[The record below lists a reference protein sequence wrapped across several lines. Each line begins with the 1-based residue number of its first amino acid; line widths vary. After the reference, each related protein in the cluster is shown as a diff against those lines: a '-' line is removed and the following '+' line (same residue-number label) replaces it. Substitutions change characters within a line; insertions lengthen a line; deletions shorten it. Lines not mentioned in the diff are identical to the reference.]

1 MILVALPTPVQ
12 QLWDATAAFAPVAA
26 SAIAVFAGLWIA
38 AAIARRVV
46 TRLLGLTALNRVVSQ
61 TRVGRVL
68 EAFKDDFTAA
78 QAVGSAVYFAIML
91 LAVMAAADALG
102 LEAVHESIGAALGYV
117 PRLFSALLVL
127 AVGSF
132 LASGARRGV
141 GAVLLE
147 VRSPLAGP
155 AETATEFGLL
165 LVAGIFALGILGIDV
180 SFVTGSLSLLIG
192 MAAATLCF
200 LLAWAMRSPSVEIIA
215 NYYLRR
221 MVRVGDDVQLGDTRG
236 TVERFTPLGVMLRDA
251 RGAQHFVPAR
261 HVLAGLTRAGS
272 GPPRPPP
279 GS

>member
-1 MILVALPTPVQ
+1 MRSVSTPY
-12 QLWDATAAFAPVAA
+12 TRA
-26 SAIAVFAGLWIA
+26 S
-38 AAIARRVV
+38 
-46 TRLLGLTALNRVVSQ
+46 
-61 TRVGRVL
+61 
-68 EAFKDDFTAA
+68 
-78 QAVGSAVYFAIML
+78 
-91 LAVMAAADALG
+91 
-102 LEAVHESIGAALGYV
+102 GAALGYV

-147 VRSPLAGP
+147 IRSPLAGP

-200 LLAWAMRSPSVEIIA
+200 LLAWAMRSPAVEIIA

-221 MVRVGDDVQLGDTRG
+221 MVRVGDDVQLGEAKG

-251 RGAQHFVPAR
+251 RGTQHFVPAR

-272 GPPRPPP
+272 GPPKPP

>member
-1 MILVALPTPVQ
+1 MILLGLPAPVQ
-12 QLWDATAAFAPVAA
+12 QLWDAASAFAPVAA

-38 AAIARRVV
+38 AAVARRVV

-68 EAFKDDFTAA
+68 EAFKEDFTPS
-78 QAVGSAVYFAIML
+78 QAVGSAVYLAIML

-102 LEAVHESIGAALGYV
+102 LDAVHESIGAALGYV

-147 VRSPLAGP
+147 IRSPLAGP

-200 LLAWAMRSPSVEIIA
+200 LLAWAMRSPAVEIIA

-221 MVRVGDDVQLGDTRG
+221 MVRVGDDVQLGEVRG

-251 RGAQHFVPAR
+251 RGTQHFVPAR
-261 HVLAGLTRAGS
+261 HVLAGLTRGGS
-272 GPPRPPP
+272 GPPKPP

>member
-1 MILVALPTPVQ
+1 MILVALPAPVQ
-12 QLWDATAAFAPVAA
+12 QLWDAVSAFAPVAA
-26 SAIAVFAGLWIA
+26 SALAVFVGLWIA
-38 AAIARRVV
+38 AVVARRIV

-68 EAFKDDFTAA
+68 EAFKEDFTAA

-102 LEAVHESIGAALGYV
+102 MTAVHEAIGAALGYV

-147 VRSPLAGP
+147 IRSPLAGP

-165 LVAGIFALGILGIDV
+165 LVAAIFALGILGIDV

-192 MAAATLCF
+192 MVAATLCF
-200 LLAWAMRSPSVEIIA
+200 LLAWAMRSPAVEIIA

-221 MVRVGDDVQLGDTRG
+221 MVRVGDDVQLGDARG
-236 TVERFTPLGVMLRDA
+236 TIERFTPLGVMLRDG
-251 RGAQHFVPAR
+251 RGTQHFVPAR

-272 GPPRPPP
+272 SPAKP

>member
-1 MILVALPTPVQ
+1 MILLALPAPVQ
-12 QLWDATAAFAPVAA
+12 QLWDAASAFAPVAA

-38 AAIARRVV
+38 AAVARRVV

-68 EAFKDDFTAA
+68 EAFKEDFTAS

-102 LEAVHESIGAALGYV
+102 LDAVHQSIGAALGYV

-147 VRSPLAGP
+147 IRSPLAGP

-221 MVRVGDDVQLGDTRG
+221 MVRVGDDVQLGEVRG

-251 RGAQHFVPAR
+251 RGSQHFVPAR
-261 HVLAGLTRAGS
+261 HVLAGLTRGGS
-272 GPPRPPP
+272 GPPKPP